1 MLSWLHSGVARS
13 AAQYA
18 GSCSFKGDTA
28 QYIHIQIH
36 TRHNIR
42 TPTYSPTPTHQH
54 TRHNIRTPTYSPT
67 PTHQRNVE
75 CIQRHA
81 VRSITFFL
89 KFKTNLSLSPRS
101 IAARAVLEK
110 QWEAAL
116 NPTSEAKQSLSRLRA
131 LEEAGNEGGA
141 RDAELAFLSHCS
153 PCWNRSFHSP
163 NPSHPALL
171 FLILR
176 LI

>member
-28 QYIHIQIH
+28 QYIHIQI
-36 TRHNIR
+36 
-42 TPTYSPTPTHQH
+42 H